1 MNGEVVN
8 GLEDRITALESRIAH
23 QDGTID
29 DLNEMVN
36 KQWAEIEALRRDL
49 AELRARLARVEGDIG
64 PSQPDDLPP
73 PHY

>member
-1 MNGEVVN
+1 MNGEAMN
-8 GLEDRITALESRIAH
+8 GLEDRITALESHIAH

-49 AELRARLARVEGDIG
+49 ADLRARLARVEGDVG

>member
-1 MNGEVVN
+1 MSAT
-8 GLEDRITALESRIAH
+8 EDLSEHLTALESHIAH

-36 KQWAEIEALRRDL
+36 KQWTEIEALRRDL
-49 AELRARLARVEGDIG
+49 AELRARLARVEGDMG
-64 PSQPDDLPP
+64 PNQPDDQPP